1 MQDPDLLSAHRIGAA
16 LSLTGLAVLML
27 GEAGEPQPLGTATGC
42 LVAALAAFAV
52 DALRRGG
59 SRRTRRPAA
68 GRRRALLPGRQAAPA
83 VPALSP
89 APAAPEAGPPEA
101 VTAGRWAMPATQR
114 DPRVHAALSMA
125 VARFRSAGPP
135 AADGGPGRGPDAGP
149 DPGQD
154 DARRAAL
161 ADVRNRRL
169 ARRG

>member
-1 MQDPDLLSAHRIGAA
+1 MQDPDLLTAHRIGAA

-52 DALRRGG
+52 DVLRRGV

-68 GRRRALLPGRQAAPA
+68 GRRRALLPGQQAAPA
-83 VPALSP
+83 VPAVSAIAP
-89 APAAPEAGPPEA
+89 APAAPEAGPPDA

-135 AADGGPGRGPDAGP
+135 AADGGPGRGPNP
-149 DPGQD
+149 EPD